1 MFGWDQQTVGTGSC
15 NTPQF
20 DRERAVERRFAVD
33 REGAVEDTPPPGGRR
48 HRGLARLNNLETS
61 EKRLVEYLRKL
72 REQLGI
78 TSKELG
84 EALTENDPEAKVS
97 EWQLSRYLSGST
109 LPKLSLIRR
118 MHELLSQRTGRPVDE
133 DAVHEGRALV
143 IAAAEAKGPLMARE
157 IKLEAA
163 IEDLSNQRAHTAEE
177 LSQLREAVTAER
189 RHLHELEQEL
199 RGMSEQA
206 HRERREI
213 TEEQEEIRH
222 RIAHLEDSVR
232 QHEAVL
238 RLVQQERAHVDSMLT
253 ATGKEVE
260 LWRRREPAPAAAAE
274 QKPTARETAEAI
286 ITLREQG
293 SDGPADALIDT
304 YVERASP
311 AELTELSREFPRV
324 ERPLENRRLL
334 RAIARFRPARDVL
347 SLVAPPLYGG
357 HRPTVNDP
365 DGLLEAAGDYAPF
378 DELVLLA
385 KLLQETNNP
394 TKLRDLARAVEKSRP
409 EHQLEHLRKVGLPLS
424 RPPRS
429 IPPQTALPE
438 KRRFWQR

>member
-1 MFGWDQQTVGTGSC
+1 MEET
-15 NTPQF
+15 
-20 DRERAVERRFAVD
+20 
-33 REGAVEDTPPPGGRR
+33 PPGGRSR
-48 HRGLARLNNLETS
+48 HRGLAKLNNLETA
-61 EKRLVEYLRKL
+61 EKRLAEYLREL
-72 REQLGI
+72 RDQLGI

-118 MHELLSQRTGRPVDE
+118 MHELWSQRTGQPLDE
-133 DAVHEGRALV
+133 DAVHAGRALV

-163 IEDLSNQRAHTAEE
+163 IEDLSNQRAQTAEE
-177 LSQLREAVTAER
+177 LAQLREAVATER
-189 RHLHELEQEL
+189 LHLDELEQEL

-206 HRERREI
+206 QRERWEI
-213 TEEQEEIRH
+213 TEEQEEIRR
-222 RIAHLEDSVR
+222 RIAHLEDFVR

-238 RLVQQERAHVDSMLT
+238 RLVQQERAHVGSMLT

-260 LWRRREPAPAAAAE
+260 LWRRREAVPASAAE
-274 QKPTARETAEAI
+274 QKSARRIAEAI

-293 SDGPADALIDT
+293 SDGPADALLAK

-311 AELTELSREFPRV
+311 VELTELSREFPRV

-334 RAIARFRPARDVL
+334 KAIATFRPAREVL
-347 SLVAPPLYGG
+347 SFIVLPRYGDD
-357 HRPTVNDP
+357 RSTFRDP
-365 DGLLEAAGDYAPF
+365 DAMLEAAGHYAPF

-385 KLLQETNNP
+385 KLFEETNHP
-394 TKLRDLARAVEKSRP
+394 RRVQDLARAVEKGRP
-409 EHQLEHLRKVGLPLS
+409 EPELEELRKLGLPLQ
-424 RPPRS
+424 RPPSS
-429 IPPQTALPE
+429 IPPQPQPVIPE